1 MSEAIEYRILHRDG
15 KVRHVREIG
24 LSILEEEGKSL
35 ESFATLLDITVFKQ
49 IEDSLRESEE
59 SLADATRIAHLGS
72 WVWNI
77 EDNSEVWS
85 DEQFRIFGYQP
96 GEIEPGY
103 THFLDALHPED
114 QEKVNVAIKAALD
127 DDVPYDIDFRIVRP
141 DKSERV
147 IHALGQVYRDS
158 KNKPE
163 RMIGT
168 VLDIT
173 ERKLAEMELK
183 ASESQLRLITDN
195 IPAMIALVDTKKHYL
210 YANEKYSSFFNRSA
224 KNIVG
229 RHVRD
234 VISAHAFK
242 IAFPYIKKAL
252 QGQTVEFEVEIPQP
266 DDTPKYLSVIYVP
279 HFDDAVIDGFLVLLF
294 DITHNKRMEEQLRHA
309 QKMVSL
315 GNLSAGIAHE
325 LNQPLGA
332 VLLNSQM
339 MAKLVDR
346 GDLEK
351 IRTVSESIVAQ
362 MLRAKTIVD
371 ALRTFSRQDMTVE
384 RSLNDVNKI
393 VREVAILYADELKLG
408 QVDLDLVLTKD
419 EIVTIIS
426 SVQMGQILSNLISNA
441 KDAVEHQAVKRIR
454 ISTRLSKEN
463 IIVEVS
469 DTGLGI
475 AQSIMGKI
483 FDPFFTT
490 KAVGKGT
497 GLGLSLSYSM
507 VKDNG
512 GNITVRSKVGEG
524 TKFVITL
531 PVKGVSGAEKS
542 YLAG

>member
-1 MSEAIEYRILHRDG
+1 
-15 KVRHVREIG
+15 
-24 LSILEEEGKSL
+24 
-35 ESFATLLDITVFKQ
+35 
-49 IEDSLRESEE
+49 
-59 SLADATRIAHLGS
+59 
-72 WVWNI
+72 
-77 EDNSEVWS
+77 
-85 DEQFRIFGYQP
+85 
-96 GEIEPGY
+96 
-103 THFLDALHPED
+103 
-114 QEKVNVAIKAALD
+114 
-127 DDVPYDIDFRIVRP
+127 
-141 DKSERV
+141 
-147 IHALGQVYRDS
+147 
-158 KNKPE
+158 
-163 RMIGT
+163 
-168 VLDIT
+168 
-173 ERKLAEMELK
+173 
-183 ASESQLRLITDN
+183 
-195 IPAMIALVDTKKHYL
+195 
-210 YANEKYSSFFNRSA
+210 
-224 KNIVG
+224 
-229 RHVRD
+229 
-234 VISAHAFK
+234 
-242 IAFPYIKKAL
+242 
-252 QGQTVEFEVEIPQP
+252 
-266 DDTPKYLSVIYVP
+266 
-279 HFDDAVIDGFLVLLF
+279 
-294 DITHNKRMEEQLRHA
+294 
-309 QKMVSL
+309 
-315 GNLSAGIAHE
+315 
-325 LNQPLGA
+325 
-332 VLLNSQM
+332 M

-346 GDLEK
+346 GGLEK

-371 ALRTFSRQDMTVE
+371 ALRTFSRQDITVE
-384 RSLNDVNKI
+384 RSLNDVNEI